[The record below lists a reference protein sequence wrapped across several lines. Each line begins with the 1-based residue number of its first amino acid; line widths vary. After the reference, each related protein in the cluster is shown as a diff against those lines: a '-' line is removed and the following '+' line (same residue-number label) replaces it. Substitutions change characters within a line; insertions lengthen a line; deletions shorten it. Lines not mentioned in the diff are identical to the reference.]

1 MTGTILDRALKLVR
15 LSATEF
21 LMSAVAILGVAV
33 VAVVVAAWAM
43 EPSRMANAQAE
54 FQPVR
59 EQIMRQMA
67 ANTGAT
73 GEVAPATPA
82 PQATNIGADGFAEA
96 HALFRSKGCIACHMA
111 PGIPEAVGTI
121 GPDLEG
127 LASRAMIADVME
139 LTEENLAKWIHDPQ
153 AMKPDTVMLNV
164 GLSDPEVETLVTWL
178 LSLE

>member
-1 MTGTILDRALKLVR
+1 MA
-15 LSATEF
+15 
-21 LMSAVAILGVAV
+21 AVAVLGVGV
-33 VAVVVAAWAM
+33 VAVVIAAWVM
-43 EPSRMANAQAE
+43 EPSRMASAE
-54 FQPVR
+54 AKLQPVR
-59 EQIMRQMA
+59 DQMMRQMA
-67 ANTGAT
+67 ASTGVAA
-73 GEVAPATPA
+73 EV
-82 PQATNIGADGFAEA
+82 PQATPTPIASTGEFAEA
-96 HALFRSKGCIACHMA
+96 HSLFRAKGCIACHMA

-139 LTEENLAKWIHDPQ
+139 LSEENLAKWIHDPQ

>member
-1 MTGTILDRALKLVR
+1 MTATILGRALKLVR
-15 LSATEF
+15 LSTTEF
-21 LMSAVAILGVAV
+21 LMSAVALLGVGV

-54 FQPVR
+54 LQPVR
-59 EQIMRQMA
+59 EQMMRQMA
-67 ANTGAT
+67 ANTGAAAEIAPVTPTPQVAGT
-73 GEVAPATPA
+73 GSSE
-82 PQATNIGADGFAEA
+82 FAEA
-96 HALFRSKGCIACHMA
+96 HSLFRAKGCIACHMA

-139 LTEENLAKWIHDPQ
+139 LTKENLAKWIHDPQ

-178 LSLE
+178 LSLK